1 LQSQKV
7 SEEITIDKKTNKVVI
22 NTVETVELTDEKSKE
37 DIKKKLKKE
46 LADIVRKV
54 QGFKM
59 RAEQIKALLARL
71 DQAPRKTKIAP

>member
-1 LQSQKV
+1 MQSQKV